1 MTEEQ
6 PLNVFQRINL
16 AGQILQE
23 NQWIKDM
30 QTSAYKSVDIDQ
42 IRRHVGAAEVQ
53 AGLVAIYTEDSFER
67 FELNGKTL
75 ARITATITYV
85 NIDEPSD
92 RVDFVRSAVAFD
104 SGDKGYNKCESMI
117 YKNLYKGLY
126 HIGERNEDPDA
137 TSNDEN
143 EILETVR
150 WDRDAL
156 AEMMAIVKAHAPAV
170 AKAKEEDQEKRRK
183 SARANARAQ
192 AAQDSFFSKPPT
204 KEQKPKAEEPKT
216 EPKAE
221 PKVID
226 IKLARAT
233 IARALNESP
242 GSIDRYIQA
251 YGDHLTRWPDDRV
264 IECYKDLTEG
274 EL

>member
-156 AEMMAIVKAHAPAV
+156 AEIMAIVKAHAPAV

-192 AAQDSFFSKPPT
+192 AAQDHFFSKPPAG
-204 KEQKPKAEEPKT
+204 KPAEEPKPKSE
-216 EPKAE
+216 EPK
-221 PKVID
+221 PKTID
-226 IKLARAT
+226 IRLARAT
-233 IARALNESP
+233 IAKVLNESP
-242 GSIDRYIQA
+242 GSIDRYVQA